1 VDEPPLHAHP
11 THMAMRRWV
20 SQQVLYT
27 AATLR
32 LADHLADGPLTAG
45 RLAAPAGTHA
55 PSLYGLLL
63 LSPARRR
70 R

>member
-1 VDEPPLHAHP
+1 MDEPPLHAHL
-11 THMAMRRWV
+11 TQMAMGRWV
-20 SQQVLYT
+20 SQVLYT

-45 RLAAPAGTHA
+45 RLAAPAAPHA

-63 LSPARRR
+63 LSPARRGR
-70 R
+70 